1 MFYLYISLKGKEARD
16 MADKGYAGK
25 IKNSGSQVVQAPY
38 AGKSTAKGTVTKGND
53 LRSGK

>member
-1 MFYLYISLKGKEARD
+1 
-16 MADKGYAGK
+16 MADKGYTGK